1 MRLTLSPLVAKG
13 VDVILDDLSLLGDTT
28 RVRILR
34 LIEREE
40 LGVGELVDILQVP
53 QSTISRHLK
62 ALTTA
67 NWIQK
72 HTVATSSL
80 VRLDTTTLGEARSA
94 LWALVRDQTAEDAT
108 TTQDL
113 QRMASI
119 LAQRQLDSRAFFDA
133 VGSRWGE
140 VRREL
145 FGDQFTVSTLAAM
158 LEPNLVVA
166 DLGCGTGEAT
176 AALATAVQRV
186 IAVDH
191 EQAMLD
197 ATGTRI
203 GDRANVEMRLGELT
217 ALPIADQEVDC
228 ALIMLVLHHVHDVA
242 GALREVRRVLR
253 PGGRLILLDM
263 TRHNRE
269 AYRHRMGHV
278 HLGFDREAL
287 DGLATEAGLT
297 PARYHL
303 VPADP
308 DAQGPGLFVATYHA

>member
-1 MRLTLSPLVAKG
+1 MT
-13 VDVILDDLSLLGDTT
+13 LDDLSLLGDAT

-67 NWIQK
+67 EWIQK
-72 HTVATSSL
+72 HTVGTSSL
-80 VRLDTTTLGEARSA
+80 VRLDAAELGEARAA

-108 TTQDL
+108 AAQDL
-113 QRMASI
+113 QRMTSI
-119 LAQRQLDSRAFFDA
+119 LTRRQLDSRAFFDA

-140 VRREL
+140 VRTEL
-145 FGDQFTVSTLAAM
+145 FGDQFTVPTLAA
-158 LEPNLVVA
+158 LLDPTLVVA

-176 AALATAVQRV
+176 AMLAPVVHRV

-197 ATGTRI
+197 ATQ
-203 GDRANVEMRLGELT
+203 ARLGDHDTVDLRLGALT
-217 ALPIADQEVDC
+217 ALPIADDAVDC
-228 ALIMLVLHHVHDVA
+228 ALVMLVLHHVADVA
-242 GALREVRRVLR
+242 GALREVGRVLR
-253 PGGRLILLDM
+253 PGGRLVLLDM
-263 TRHNRE
+263 TRHDRE

-278 HLGFDREAL
+278 HLGFDRPELEAM
-287 DGLATEAGLT
+287 ATAAGLS
-297 PARYHL
+297 PERYRL

-308 DAQGPGLFVATYHA
+308 DAQGPGLFVATYSA